1 MAPNYTGAMDLNT
14 FEFIGKTENKARL
27 YFKKIAGKTAM
38 FFAQGA
44 GAIKPYGISDKDIG
58 ANAVVISFMTLP
70 ADGLIDLKYR
80 IRNGSGS

>member
-1 MAPNYTGAMDLNT
+1 
-14 FEFIGKTENKARL
+14 
-27 YFKKIAGKTAM
+27 M

-44 GAIKPYGISDKDIG
+44 GAIKPMEFLIKDIG